1 MNMTSY
7 ARNDKGAINRNW
19 KKGQIWRQYGERN
32 EGEDRILDDFK
43 VTILN
48 ESENGKALSKGTNS
62 NWREGHI
69 DGEILE
75 KYLHL
80 KDK

>member
-48 ESENGKALSKGTNS
+48 ESENGKALIKRHKQQLEGRTHR
-62 NWREGHI
+62 WR
-69 DGEILE
+69 DP
-75 KYLHL
+75 
-80 KDK
+80 